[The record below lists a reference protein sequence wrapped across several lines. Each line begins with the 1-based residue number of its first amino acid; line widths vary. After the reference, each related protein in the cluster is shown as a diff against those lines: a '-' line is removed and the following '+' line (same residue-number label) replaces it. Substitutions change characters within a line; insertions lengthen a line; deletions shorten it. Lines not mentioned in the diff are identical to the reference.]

1 MPVYMAD
8 AVSVE
13 TQNFASVLSVA
24 TPFLVE
30 SRHVVQFNSSIVNL
44 KS

>member
-1 MPVYMAD
+1 MAD

-30 SRHVVQFNSSIVNL
+30 SHHGVIVQFNSSIVNL